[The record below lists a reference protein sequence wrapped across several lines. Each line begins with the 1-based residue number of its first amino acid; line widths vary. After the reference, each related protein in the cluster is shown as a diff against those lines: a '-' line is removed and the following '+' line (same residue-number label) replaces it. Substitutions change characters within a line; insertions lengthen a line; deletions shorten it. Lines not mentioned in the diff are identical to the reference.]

1 MYAVWLPVSGSQTL
15 KSKSKLENIM
25 EALALLFGLFLVVL
39 LGLLAL
45 AAVLAALQG
54 ITLAIEA
61 DKTVA
66 VLSVV
71 LIFPAVIFGVVYW
84 LTGTN
89 LPGKFMDDLREKQ
102 RKDSAEPRKPAPEEH
117 SSEIEVPIG
126 KAGGDNHD
134 NVDHRLVEPAAD
146 KK

>member
-1 MYAVWLPVSGSQTL
+1 MA
-15 KSKSKLENIM
+15 
-25 EALALLFGLFLVVL
+25 ALALLFGLFLVVL
-39 LGLLAL
+39 LGLVAL

-54 ITLAIEA
+54 INLALEA
-61 DKTVA
+61 DKTLA

-71 LIFPAVIFGVVYW
+71 LLIPVVIYGVVYW

-102 RKDSAEPRKPAPEEH
+102 RKDSGQTDKPAPADHEP
-117 SSEIEVPIG
+117 EIDISVG

-134 NVDHRLVEPAAD
+134 NVDHRLV
-146 KK
+146 K

>member
-1 MYAVWLPVSGSQTL
+1 MA
-15 KSKSKLENIM
+15 
-25 EALALLFGLFLVVL
+25 ALALLFGLFLVVL
-39 LGLLAL
+39 LGLAAL

-54 ITLAIEA
+54 ITLAMEA

-102 RKDSAEPRKPAPEEH
+102 RKDSAEPDKPAPDDH
-117 SSEIEVPIG
+117 HGQIDIPIG